1 MGVATLLSFVLKQRS
16 CHDENSPINM
26 KLIWRKFFFVTWS
39 FLNFIYLLI
48 FNYQKAYQ
56 ILRLKSVLDFVV
68 YSLANILKLELPI

>member
-1 MGVATLLSFVLKQRS
+1 M
-16 CHDENSPINM
+16 M
-26 KLIWRKFFFVTWS
+26 KTVQLIWNWYGENFFFVTWS
-39 FLNFIYLLI
+39 FLTIIYLFI